1 MKNFDI
7 YQVIT
12 IILSALIIV
21 SIGVFI
27 YNLSF
32 GGFGKAA
39 LSVDVQNGKASVI
52 INGKDKGETPI
63 YTEELNAKNI
73 NVQINGE
80 NSSYSTII
88 KPSAGTLAVIKREL
102 GVGGAFQSGLNIWFT
117 KGSGD
122 ESSIS
127 VISPDTDGVSVIVDG
142 VEMGK
147 TPIKFSTKD
156 LLKQNDEGKYLI
168 SFKKDRYQDQE
179 VEVKVKPG
187 YELNIRSDMFLK
199 PISSDVLSLNGFS
212 EGVRFVGFKG
222 MTDAAF
228 ADRKMWAKAA
238 SYWIS
243 SHGSITFDGNKIE
256 KFDYFVSDDGKL
268 YNSDANEISSEDLKV
283 ESGNVVMYL
292 GSSSD
297 SNISDSAKS
306 SLEAATGTVVSSG
319 SSGSSNGKIKIK
331 PTGVGSPVSYLKVRS
346 SNSTGSAQVG
356 QVNEGTIFDVL
367 EVKNGWYKINY
378 ETGKEGWVSGTYAES
393 LN

>member
-1 MKNFDI
+1 MKKFDI

-12 IILSALIIV
+12 VILSVAIIV

-39 LSVDVQNGKASVI
+39 LSVDVQNGKAAVI
-52 INGKDKGETPI
+52 INGKDKGETPV

-80 NSSYSTII
+80 ASSYSTII

-102 GVGGAFQSGLNIWFT
+102 GVGGAFGSGLNIWFI
-117 KGSGD
+117 KGSAD
-122 ESSIS
+122 DSSIS

-147 TPIKFSTKD
+147 TPIKFSTND
-156 LLKQNDEGKYLI
+156 LLKQSDEGKYVI
-168 SFKKDRYQDQE
+168 TFKKDKYQDQE

-187 YELNIRSDMFLK
+187 YELNIRTDMFLK
-199 PISSDVLSLNGFS
+199 PMSAELVSLTGFD
-212 EGVRFVGFKG
+212 EGIRFVGFKG

-228 ADRKMWAKAA
+228 ADRKVWAKAA

-243 SHGSITFDGNKIE
+243 AHGSIIFDGNKIE
-256 KFDYFVSDDGKL
+256 KFDYFISDDGKI
-268 YNSDANEISSEDLKV
+268 YNAEANEISADDLKA
-283 ESGNVVMYL
+283 ESGNVIMYL

-297 SNISDSAKS
+297 SNISDSAKAS
-306 SLEAATGTVVSSG
+306 IEASTGKVVASG
-319 SSGSSNGKIKIK
+319 ANGKIKIK
-331 PTGVGSPVSYLKVRS
+331 PTGIGYLKVRS
-346 SNSTGSAQVG
+346 SNSTGSTQLGKVD
-356 QVNEGTIFDVL
+356 EGATFDVI
-367 EVKNGWYKINY
+367 EVKSGWYKIAY
-378 ETGKEGWVSGTYAES
+378 ETGKEGWVSGTYVES
-393 LN
+393 VN